1 MPTWSDGKWS
11 GGRQGILAP
20 PFRLIT
26 HFSAIIRR
34 RNLSNERTTM
44 PGLRDYLQE
53 KAKEHNMVERL
64 ERRREWVAAVTKLIE
79 QLENWLREAD
89 PQRLLSV
96 YTTMHP
102 KLEQHLGHYDVPGLE
117 VVFGDT
123 QVRIIPVGRAVLRSG
138 DLGSPQTRAVG
149 RVDISN
155 GGRKLYLFRY
165 VV

>member
-1 MPTWSDGKWS
+1 
-11 GGRQGILAP
+11 
-20 PFRLIT
+20 
-26 HFSAIIRR
+26 
-34 RNLSNERTTM
+34 M

-64 ERRREWVAAVTKLIE
+64 ERRREWVAAVTKLME
-79 QLENWLREAD
+79 QLETWLREAD

-123 QVRIIPVGRAVLRSG
+123 QVRIIPVGRAVLSSG
-138 DLGSPQTRAVG
+138 DLGSPQMQAVG
-149 RVDISN
+149 RVDVS
-155 GGRKLYLFRY
+155 GSGRKFYLFRY
-165 VV
+165 VVDGTDQWVVQHWNGTVRKLDREVFDEIMLELLS